1 LRRGEK
7 DRGAGQVTV
16 KGRIGRCSRCLISD
30 GKKIDEQEL
39 GWTSKQKNRNR
50 LGCFLFHFISNSFL
64 VFFLLNQDQNHFE
77 LG

>member
-39 GWTSKQKNRNR
+39 AGRPSRKI
-50 LGCFLFHFISNSFL
+50 GI
-64 VFFLLNQDQNHFE
+64 D
-77 LG
+77 